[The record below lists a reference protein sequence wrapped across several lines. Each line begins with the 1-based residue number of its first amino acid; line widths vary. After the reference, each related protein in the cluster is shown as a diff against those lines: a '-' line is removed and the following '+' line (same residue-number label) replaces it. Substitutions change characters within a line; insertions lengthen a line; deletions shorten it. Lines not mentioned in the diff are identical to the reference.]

1 MARWVGGRERE
12 DDRANLTAPT
22 TAHREHR
29 RGRGCAEIEK
39 EKEHEKTEEKKE
51 GGWGVGGMQGR
62 FGGKSGTADWIQLVF
77 DRQERVAAATAA
89 RKDHAKRRLRAILVS
104 ENCYVFSNYELEHVR
119 TDFSNF

>member
-1 MARWVGGRERE
+1 MKLFWRGYVCISSRGPLPPLDLELYS
-12 DDRANLTAPT
+12 RAS
-22 TAHREHR
+22 
-29 RGRGCAEIEK
+29 
-39 EKEHEKTEEKKE
+39 
-51 GGWGVGGMQGR
+51 Q
-62 FGGKSGTADWIQLVF
+62 QLVF